1 MNGQPVV
8 EPTAMPL
15 TGRLGRTPSVV
26 LHEHVLAP
34 QFQFE
39 VDHLLGWYRVV
50 ERVLLA
56 EYTRMGLV
64 TEPEAAAIAA
74 LLDTATADRITADP
88 AANLSDICL
97 ALERHVLAG
106 LATVPSAWHVD
117 RSRNDIQATAQLLY
131 ARSELLDIAEA
142 LVELTRVARH
152 RAAAVTHL
160 PMPGYTHLQA
170 AQVSTPGFFLSALV
184 EHCLRT
190 LRRLLATYD
199 EINLSPLGAGALT
212 GQELPWDRD
221 RMALLLGCASPH
233 PHALT
238 AVASRA
244 WALEIAGELS
254 HFGVGTSRFVTD
266 LMAWASSAY
275 GFVELPD
282 ELAGISAA
290 MPQKKNYPVLE
301 RIRGRTAH
309 LTSLALDLATAQ
321 RATPYSN
328 MVEVSKEA
336 GAYLHDLFR
345 SARGVLALL
354 RTVLENLD
362 WRPEAMR
369 SACDRE
375 FLGGFTL
382 ANRLTL
388 DEKVPWRTAQV
399 IVGRYVSAKLA
410 AGDPL
415 DRPDASLLD
424 DLAEAAGYLLTDPA
438 ARLRGLDSEGQLAV
452 KCSAGSARPDH
463 VRDLLDRQGVALD
476 ALAGQL
482 GRRRAT
488 VEAAI
493 REVHAL
499 FAAGS
504 PTAARGPA

>member
-1 MNGQPVV
+1 MTGRPVAD
-8 EPTAMPL
+8 PTPPL
-15 TGRLGRTPSVV
+15 TGRLGRAPSAV

-34 QFQFE
+34 QFRFE
-39 VDHLLGWYRVV
+39 ADHLLGWYRLV

-64 TEPEAAAIAA
+64 TDAEAASIAG
-74 LLDTATADRITADP
+74 LLDEATAERITADP

-97 ALERHVLAG
+97 ALERHVLTG
-106 LATVPSAWHVD
+106 LPAVPPAWHVD
-117 RSRNDIQATAQLLY
+117 RSRNDIQATAHLLY
-131 ARSELLDIAEA
+131 ARSELLDLAEA
-142 LVELTRVARH
+142 LLELARVARH
-152 RAAAVTHL
+152 RAGAVAHL

-170 AQVSTPGFFLSALV
+170 AQVITPGFFLSALV

-190 LRRLLATYD
+190 LRRLVMTYD
-199 EINLSPLGAGALT
+199 EINLSPLGAGAMS

-221 RMALLLGCASPH
+221 RMALLLGCAGPQ

-244 WALEIAGELS
+244 WALEIAGEFS
-254 HFGVGTSRFVTD
+254 HFGVGLSRFVTD

-309 LTSLALDLATAQ
+309 LTSLALDLATGQ
-321 RATPYSN
+321 RSTPYSN

-336 GAYLHDLFR
+336 GAHLHDLFR

-354 RTVLENLD
+354 RAVLEHLR
-362 WRPEAMR
+362 WHPETMR
-369 SACDRE
+369 AACDRE

-388 DEKVPWRTAQV
+388 DEGVPWRTAQV
-399 IVGRYVSAKLA
+399 VVGRYVSAKLA

-415 DRPDASLLD
+415 DRPDPRLLAR
-424 DLAEAAGYLLTDPA
+424 LAEAAGHPLTEPA
-438 ARLRGLDSEGQLAV
+438 ARLRGLDSDGQLAV

-463 VRDLLDRQGVALD
+463 VRDLLDRQETALD
-476 ALAGQL
+476 ALAREWH
-482 GRRRAT
+482 RRRGTVESAVREAYALVAAGPPTAT
-488 VEAAI
+488 VA
-493 REVHAL
+493 
-499 FAAGS
+499 
-504 PTAARGPA
+504 P